1 MLSAMSPVPQET
13 YCVTDDDTDGASGRI
28 NEETEDEHD
37 RRRVRIAWQERLRKG
52 VRHLMR
58 LEPRG
63 NMLPEVGTRCIV
75 MVGNARQDFG
85 QMAEVTDQKVH
96 MVGIKYRGAKNRR
109 LEYKVKRPS
118 SLMMLEAGLTVKQDK
133 HGTVWVCV
141 EE

>member
-1 MLSAMSPVPQET
+1 MSPIPQET
-13 YCVTDDDTDGASGRI
+13 YFVTDDETDCVSENIDDKRD
-28 NEETEDEHD
+28 EDDENC
-37 RRRVRIAWQERLRKG
+37 RKRVAWQERLRKG

-63 NMLPEVGTRCIV
+63 NVLPEVGTRCIV
-75 MVGNARQDFG
+75 MVGNAKQDLG

-96 MVGIKYRGAKNRR
+96 MVGVKYRGAKNRR

-118 SLMMLEAGLTVKQDK
+118 SLVMLETGLTVKQDK

-141 EE
+141 EK